1 MPGQIKVQEIDVK
14 AERRKRLLRRSGLV
28 LGSVV
33 VLAVAG
39 GASWYFT
46 PPAMPET
53 IDEARAMVN
62 SPRFE
67 RLSKEAKQPYY
78 DVIREQYG
86 SLDRETR
93 RQLREEDEKLTE
105 AMRDARTVMFRSM
118 LVQMAEMTP
127 EERSAMMASFGRGRP
142 GGNAGG
148 GSGGSGS
155 GDRSQRPERTPEE
168 QAERAERMRDHISDR
183 IANGDSQMNQLMR
196 EMFSQRRQQ
205 QNDNR

>member
-1 MPGQIKVQEIDVK
+1 MPGKMQVQEVDLK
-14 AERRKRLLRRSGLV
+14 AQRRKRLLRRGGLIAGGV
-28 LGSVV
+28 IL
-33 VLAVAG
+33 LAVAG

-93 RQLREEDEKLTE
+93 RKLRAEDEKLTE

-127 EERSAMMASFGRGRP
+127 EERNAMMASFGRGRP
-142 GGNAGG
+142 GG
-148 GSGGSGS
+148 GS
-155 GDRSQRPERTPEE
+155 GDQGQRPERSPEE
-168 QAERAERMRDHISDR
+168 QAERAGRMRDHISDR

-205 QNDNR
+205 QNDSR